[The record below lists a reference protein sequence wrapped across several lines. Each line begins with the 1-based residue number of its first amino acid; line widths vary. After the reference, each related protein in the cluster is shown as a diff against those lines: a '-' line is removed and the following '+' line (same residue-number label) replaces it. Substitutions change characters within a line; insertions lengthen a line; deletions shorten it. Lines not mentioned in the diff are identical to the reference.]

1 MPTHMP
7 LFSLPYPYCCKNS
20 RSRNLALLLEWTRV
34 HASAAVSA
42 GIGAVLSLNSPT
54 IILWKTQLWLP
65 LRWTGDVR
73 KSSHTRG
80 TFTLLDAAAFATGC
94 LNLSDLSTVPDFTCL
109 SFYKIFGF
117 PHLGALIIIRKSPE
131 VAELIRHRRYFGGG
145 TLEVLTALEESP
157 LHSKK
162 TTNYHSALEDGTPT
176 YLSIFAIGHAIKTF
190 NQFFTNMSC
199 VPQHTASLTKHL
211 WEGMVGFHHTNGKP
225 LVRTYNHNTA
235 TCGDAKTQGATI
247 AFNVLYPDGSPRSPL
262 RSRKDWRQE
271 SNLPAQRRA
280 AVQSGRRGTAP
291 RIERGRNEGHALDGN
306 AL

>member
-1 MPTHMP
+1 MLTG
-7 LFSLPYPYCCKNS
+7 
-20 RSRNLALLLEWTRV
+20 RR
-34 HASAAVSA
+34 
-42 GIGAVLSLNSPT
+42 
-54 IILWKTQLWLP
+54 LP

-145 TLEVLTALEESP
+145 TLEVVTALEESP

-247 AFNVLYPDGSPRSPL
+247 AFNVLYPDGSPPGVYKGKPLGSVRVSLGVMSMLEDVKAFLEFLSEEYLDKEPVKYDEADFFSPPATESGEDQSTVMIWSDGPSPL
-262 RSRKDWRQE
+262 ILSEKTSE
-271 SNLPAQRRA
+271 P
-280 AVQSGRRGTAP
+280 
-291 RIERGRNEGHALDGN
+291 E
-306 AL
+306 